1 MADLSVA
8 HKKTGR
14 ASLTVMDTILA
25 FLTMPCGCPIGD
37 PGKLW
42 LFSTNWQRILSLG
55 GTFSFPETLLQRT
68 CVIWISIS
76 SLSRLVFCFLLFAE
90 PLPVFNRP
98 SQVCLWEKA
107 AAHKTSRCFLWPTQP
122 RPVPSGAPRPLQP
135 AWHQRGGRKGRQA
148 GDPHPATVPAW
159 LSRSPPGS
167 PEQRPCQVTQLTLE
181 QRPSAA
187 HNL

>member
-1 MADLSVA
+1 
-8 HKKTGR
+8 
-14 ASLTVMDTILA
+14 
-25 FLTMPCGCPIGD
+25 MPHWGSR
-37 PGKLW
+37 KAVVV
-42 LFSTNWQRILSLG
+42 STKWQRMLSLG
-55 GTFSFPETLLQRT
+55 GIFSFPETLLQRT
-68 CVIWISIS
+68 CIIWISVS

-122 RPVPSGAPRPLQP
+122 RPVPSGAPRLLQP
-135 AWHQRGGRKGRQA
+135 VMPASVVSMGRQKGEA
-148 GDPHPATVPAW
+148 GDSKPATVPAG

-167 PEQRPCQVTQLTLE
+167 QEQRPCQVTRLTLE